1 MNSKRINLVHGD
13 IVLTEFPIR
22 FTHEIYV
29 HEPFVVVTC
38 ARFQI
43 YIAVREINSYFLA
56 RSTVLSYAD
65 VS

>member
-22 FTHEIYV
+22 LRREIYI

-43 YIAVREINSYFLA
+43 CVAVREINSYCLA